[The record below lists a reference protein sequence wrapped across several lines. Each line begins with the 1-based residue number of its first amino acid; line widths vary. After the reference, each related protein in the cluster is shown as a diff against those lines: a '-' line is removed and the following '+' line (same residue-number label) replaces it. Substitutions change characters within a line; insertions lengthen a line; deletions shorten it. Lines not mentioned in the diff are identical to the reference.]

1 MSKTQPFWRTKTLDE
16 MSPTEWERLCD
27 GCGRCCLVK
36 LEDEDTSEIYLTRLA
51 CGLLDLKSCRCSDY
65 ENRQKKMPDC
75 ISITPE
81 KVRTLGWLPPTC
93 GYRLVEEGKDLHW
106 WHPLISGSS
115 ETVHQAGI
123 SVRGKART
131 EVGIK
136 TAWLHHYI
144 IENFVDDG
152 DVPQPQARGKAR
164 ADAPASRARRK
175 AQKS

>member
-1 MSKTQPFWRTKTLDE
+1 MSKARPFWRTKTLDE
-16 MSPTEWERLCD
+16 MSPSEWERLCD

-36 LEDEDTSEIYLTRLA
+36 LEDDDTSEIYLTRLA

-106 WHPLISGSS
+106 WHPLISGTP

-123 SVRGKART
+123 SVRGKVRSET
-131 EVGIK
+131 GIK

-144 IENFVDDG
+144 IDDFVDDG
-152 DVPQPQARGKAR
+152 DVPQPRARDATPATRAPQKAR
-164 ADAPASRARRK
+164 KR
-175 AQKS
+175 